1 MSNTEQWEN
10 LVEFVTKELV
20 GQGHPQPAEWARF
33 LHGDAVEEDQ
43 EMSVQRFLINRALR
57 STLATMPADGE
68 DTVTARM
75 TLVDSGPYEV
85 WKSVVRS
92 TVVPLIVRHC
102 LPVRA

>member
-1 MSNTEQWEN
+1 MNTVDQWEN
-10 LVEFVTKELV
+10 LVEFVSKELV
-20 GQGHPQPAEWARF
+20 QQGHQRPAEWARF
-33 LHGDAVEEDQ
+33 LHADAVQEDQ

-75 TLVDSGPYEV
+75 TLIDSGPYDV
-85 WKSVVRS
+85 WKSVIRS

-102 LPVRA
+102 LPVSQ